1 MTYQKPRALKPG
13 DWVGL
18 VAPSSPFPYEPFNSG
33 IKFLQDQGF
42 RVRYLPDL
50 PSRKKGFLAGEDQQR
65 AEELQLMFQDPEVKA
80 ILVVRGGYGAQR
92 ILDKL
97 DPKII
102 QQNPKIFWGYSDATC
117 LLSYF
122 LDVCNLICF
131 HGPVLNELGDLSD
144 RTKRFFLNSLTLSE
158 PLGTIPLENAKWIE
172 KGQAKAPLIGGN
184 LSLLC
189 SSLGTPWEIKTSGR
203 ILFLEDWGEKPYKI
217 DRMLV
222 QLRQAG
228 KLSSLAGLL
237 FGDFQENKDGSN
249 HIQDSDAIDEV
260 LFENS
265 RDLGVPVVCG
275 LPVGHGKDNIPLPV
289 GVLGELDG
297 QEGRFAI
304 LEAAVTNGKGS
315 KEGGRP

>member
-1 MTYQKPRALKPG
+1 MAETGTFQKPKALRPG
-13 DWVGL
+13 DWIGL
-18 VAPSSPFPYEPFNSG
+18 VAPSSPFPHGPFYSG
-33 IKFLQDQGF
+33 IKFLEEQGF

-80 ILVVRGGYGAQR
+80 ILAVRGGYGAQR

-97 DPKII
+97 DPDIVL
-102 QQNPKIFWGYSDATC
+102 QNPKIFWGYSDATC

-131 HGPVLNELGDLSD
+131 HGPVLNELGALSD
-144 RTKRFFLNSLTLSE
+144 RARHFFVNSLTLAE
-158 PLGTIPLENAKWIE
+158 PLGAIPLEKARWI
-172 KGQAKAPLIGGN
+172 KRGRARAPLIGGN

-189 SSLGTPWEIKTSGR
+189 SSLGTPWEIKTEGR
-203 ILFLEDWGEKPYKI
+203 LLFLEDWGEKPYKI

-228 KLSSLAGLL
+228 KLAAIAGLI
-237 FGDFQENKDGSN
+237 FGDFQESKTGSE
-249 HIQDSDAIDEV
+249 HIQDSDKMDEV
-260 LFENS
+260 LYENS

-275 LPVGHGKDNIPLPV
+275 LPVGHGKENIPLPV

-297 QEGRFAI
+297 QEGRFSV
-304 LEAAVTNGKGS
+304 LEAAVTYS
-315 KEGGRP
+315 KK